1 MPRHVHQHIAPRI
14 TPQPLPPRHILPQA
28 IRQQP
33 DEILHRHLVPAVID
47 LDVVAI
53 EVEGAVGVVVDG
65 PRKGVARVAGHV
77 VGEHE
82 DDLRVRD
89 AEALDGAVER
99 EDVGQVSI
107 IEPEARGRDQD
118 GPVGGVGG
126 EGKGGEG
133 EESEEG

>member
-1 MPRHVHQHIAPRI
+1 M
-14 TPQPLPPRHILPQA
+14 
-28 IRQQP
+28 
-33 DEILHRHLVPAVID
+33 
-47 LDVVAI
+47 
-53 EVEGAVGVVVDG
+53 
-65 PRKGVARVAGHV
+65 
-77 VGEHE
+77 
-82 DDLRVRD
+82 RVRD